1 MRFNRDFWLFAV
13 GRFVSQ
19 LGWAVQDVA
28 LPLYVLDQTK
38 SGSMMSLFII
48 AEILPRALLS
58 PIAGVVGDRYNRKN
72 LMVWLDIVRG
82 VLLFAVIGFGLLGIR
97 ELLAVQ
103 ILMSVMGTFFGAA
116 TGAMYPDLVTKEE
129 LASANSLLQSFGV
142 VARIIGPALGGIIY
156 AFGGIKLAILINAV
170 SFFGSGLFET
180 LIRYEWTSRK
190 IESLGEVVE
199 DLREGIGFLRSSTY
213 LKVLLS
219 YALFINFLLN
229 PVFAVA
235 LPYVYRVELAFSS
248 QWFGFLQTAF
258 MVGML
263 AGNVLIMAKL
273 GNKAENFLFK
283 GLFVQLGLVI
293 VLAFLISPL
302 IVLSTGELF
311 VIFMTLNA
319 VDGVFNALIN
329 VPIVTKVQR
338 AIPSELRGR
347 IFSVFDLIV
356 GAMIPIGMA
365 VVGAALD
372 YISAWVMFL
381 VSGALGIAV
390 TAYYYIRHGETL
402 QGDMEIEEA
411 KIVDVEGFPEVA

>member
-1 MRFNRDFWLFAV
+1 MRFNKNFWLFAV
-13 GRFVSQ
+13 GRFISQ

-82 VLLFAVIGFGLLGIR
+82 LLLFAVIGLNLLTIR
-97 ELLAVQ
+97 ELLVVQ
-103 ILMSVMGTFFGAA
+103 ILMTIMGTFFGAA

-156 AFGGIKLAILINAV
+156 AFGGIRLAILINAV
-170 SFFGSGLFET
+170 SFFGSGLFEAF
-180 LIRYEWTSRK
+180 IRYEWTSRK
-190 IESLGEVVE
+190 IGSLGEIVE
-199 DLREGIGFLRSSTY
+199 DLKEGVNFLRSSTY

-263 AGNVLIMAKL
+263 AGNILIMAKL
-273 GNKAENFLFK
+273 GSRAENFLFK
-283 GLFVQLGLVI
+283 GLFVQLGLVL

-302 IVLSTGELF
+302 VALSTGELF
-311 VIFMTLNA
+311 AIFMTLNV

-329 VPIVTKVQR
+329 VPIVTKLQK

-356 GAMIPIGMA
+356 GTMIPLGMA
-365 VVGAALD
+365 VVGTALD
-372 YISAWVMFL
+372 YVPAWVMFL
-381 VSGALGIAV
+381 VSGTLGIAV
-390 TAYYYIRHGETL
+390 TVYYYIRHGETL
-402 QGDMEIEEA
+402 QGDMEMKEA
-411 KIVDVEGFPEVA
+411 KIREMEGLPEVA

>member
-13 GRFVSQ
+13 GRFISQ

-72 LMVWLDIVRG
+72 LMVWLDIARG
-82 VLLFAVIGFGLLGIR
+82 VLLFAVIGLNLLGIR
-97 ELLAVQ
+97 ELLVVQ
-103 ILMSVMGTFFGAA
+103 VAMSIMGTFFGAA
-116 TGAMYPDLVTKEE
+116 TGAMYPDLVGEEE

-142 VARIIGPALGGIIY
+142 IARIVGPALGGIIY
-156 AFGGIKLAILINAV
+156 AFGGIRLAILINAA
-170 SFFGSGLFET
+170 SFFGSGLFEAF
-180 LIRYEWTSRK
+180 IHYEWTSRK
-190 IESLGEVVE
+190 IESLGEVVD
-199 DLREGIGFLRSSTY
+199 DLREGIAFLRSSRY
-213 LKVLLS
+213 LTVILS

-263 AGNVLIMAKL
+263 LGNVAIMAKL
-273 GNKAENFLFK
+273 GSRAEGMLFRA
-283 GLFVQLGLVI
+283 LFVQLGLVL
-293 VLAFLISPL
+293 VLAILISPL
-302 IVLSTGELF
+302 LSMSALTLF
-311 VIFMTLNA
+311 AIFMGLNA
-319 VDGVFNALIN
+319 VDGFFNALVN
-329 VPIVTKVQR
+329 VPIVTKLQK

-356 GAMIPIGMA
+356 GMTIPAGMA
-365 VVGAALD
+365 LVGFALD
-372 YISAWVMFL
+372 YVPAWALFA
-381 VSGALGIAV
+381 VSGFLGIAV
-390 TAYYYIRHGETL
+390 TAYYYLRYGSLLEGHLEVGVTKSESEVP
-402 QGDMEIEEA
+402 EIA
-411 KIVDVEGFPEVA
+411 

>member
-1 MRFNRDFWLFAV
+1 MKFNKNFWLFAV

-82 VLLFAVIGFGLLGIR
+82 LLLFAVIGFGLLGIR
-97 ELLAVQ
+97 ELLVVQ
-103 ILMSVMGTFFGAA
+103 ILMSIMGTFFGAA

-156 AFGGIKLAILINAV
+156 AFGGIKLAILINAI
-170 SFFGSGLFET
+170 SFFGSGLFEAF
-180 LIRYEWTSRK
+180 IRYEWTSRK

-199 DLREGIGFLRSSTY
+199 DLKEGISFLRSSTY

-283 GLFVQLGLVI
+283 GLFVQLGLVL

-302 IVLSTGELF
+302 VALSTGELF
-311 VIFMTLNA
+311 AIFMTLNV

-329 VPIVTKVQR
+329 VPIVTKVQK

-356 GAMIPIGMA
+356 GAIIPAGMA
-365 VVGAALD
+365 VVGTALD
-372 YISAWVMFL
+372 YIPAWVMFL
-381 VSGALGIAV
+381 VSGTLGIAV
-390 TAYYYIRHGETL
+390 TAYYYIRYGTIL
-402 QGDMEIEEA
+402 EEGP
-411 KIVDVEGFPEVA
+411 VVEENVQKKAEMAVEAV